1 MKTASG
7 QDERA
12 GAAGAQGRAA
22 RLVIAAACVAAGALV
37 VAMVAGGAA
46 TPRIIPGLPDQ
57 GMFTRWMLPVSKLV
71 MDVSGVVT
79 AGLLLAAAT
88 FLPSDKGVLGPAALG
103 YVRASAWSALVWS
116 GGAAATMVFSA
127 SDTLGMPVVELL
139 AGNELTSYAGQ
150 TEQGVAFVLVMLFAI
165 AIALFARGAI
175 SAGAAAGLLVLALI
189 TLLPPALTGHSSSS
203 PNHGLAITSVAF
215 HVVTLALWIGGLGVL
230 CTHALRGE
238 RHLPEM
244 ARRFSRMALWCFIGV
259 GLSGVFSAISRLASV
274 ADLVT
279 TSYGLLIVLKT
290 VLFGGLGLM
299 GWWHRRRTLPALAA
313 GRPHAFLSLATGE
326 VLLMAA
332 VIGIAVALS
341 RTPPPP
347 FDIAID
353 RPYELLGY
361 PLPPP
366 ISLTNLVT
374 MWWFNLFLAVV
385 AAVLAGLYGAG
396 LMRLRRR
403 GDRWPVGR
411 TLSWYTGVVILV
423 LTTQSGVGRYSPVMF
438 SVHMVEH
445 MVLSMLVPIFLVLG
459 APVTLALRALK
470 PARRRGDR
478 GPREWL
484 TVILHSR
491 VMKVVGHPA
500 YATIVFMGSTYA
512 LYFTPLFGT
521 AMQDHLGHIAMTV
534 HFLASGSLFFW
545 VIIGVDPAP
554 HGLGHVWRLLLLFVT
569 MPFHAFFGVAL
580 MSMTDVIAPE
590 YYDQLGRTWGPT
602 LLADQSTGGAIA
614 WAFGEIPT
622 LIVVIALAFQWY
634 QSDERRAR
642 QAERR
647 ADARAARTGGTGD
660 AELDAYNEYLS
671 RLNKGAK

>member
-1 MKTASG
+1 
-7 QDERA
+7 
-12 GAAGAQGRAA
+12 
-22 RLVIAAACVAAGALV
+22 
-37 VAMVAGGAA
+37 
-46 TPRIIPGLPDQ
+46 
-57 GMFTRWMLPVSKLV
+57 
-71 MDVSGVVT
+71 
-79 AGLLLAAAT
+79 
-88 FLPSDKGVLGPAALG
+88 
-103 YVRASAWSALVWS
+103 
-116 GGAAATMVFSA
+116 
-127 SDTLGMPVVELL
+127 
-139 AGNELTSYAGQ
+139 
-150 TEQGVAFVLVMLFAI
+150 
-165 AIALFARGAI
+165 
-175 SAGAAAGLLVLALI
+175 
-189 TLLPPALTGHSSSS
+189 
-203 PNHGLAITSVAF
+203 
-215 HVVTLALWIGGLGVL
+215 
-230 CTHALRGE
+230 
-238 RHLPEM
+238 
-244 ARRFSRMALWCFIGV
+244 
-259 GLSGVFSAISRLASV
+259 
-274 ADLVT
+274 
-279 TSYGLLIVLKT
+279 
-290 VLFGGLGLM
+290 
-299 GWWHRRRTLPALAA
+299 
-313 GRPHAFLSLATGE
+313 
-326 VLLMAA
+326 
-332 VIGIAVALS
+332 
-341 RTPPPP
+341 P

-403 GDRWPVGR
+403 GERWPVGR

-569 MPFHAFFGVAL
+569 MPFH
-580 MSMTDVIAPE
+580 
-590 YYDQLGRTWGPT
+590 
-602 LLADQSTGGAIA
+602 
-614 WAFGEIPT
+614 
-622 LIVVIALAFQWY
+622 
-634 QSDERRAR
+634 
-642 QAERR
+642 
-647 ADARAARTGGTGD
+647 
-660 AELDAYNEYLS
+660 
-671 RLNKGAK
+671 